1 MSRARS
7 ASRRSRK
14 TVLVQ
19 KPNGV
24 LSGRV
29 QAVGPQCFGIVGID
43 VAKQRMKMMLC
54 DFFGK
59 CLIPPTEFD
68 QTNGGLRTAIDAVRR
83 AQQQAGL
90 KDLVIAIERT
100 GEYHRPV
107 QRAFRQAGFEVR
119 LVHPLAT
126 KQFRQVAD
134 PGDKTDDTDLAG
146 IHRAAVN
153 GFGLIEPELP
163 PDYLQL
169 QMLIRHRRDLVRK
182 NSALC
187 CQLREHLHAAMP
199 GYTACFDDIWLSQT
213 AWVVAHA
220 TGCANAVCTAGI
232 AGLQRFVDQAGVRCK
247 QNTLHKILAWADTAP
262 PCHPQIESL
271 RRIIRDLDDDRT
283 AKTRQILALERS
295 SAHLLVRTPYIR
307 LLVIPGINVVSTADL
322 AGEMGPIAHYAS
334 ANAITGRAGLV
345 PSRYQ
350 SDLVDH
356 ANGSLIRSGN
366 RRLRTA
372 LLQIADNLVMCNHYF
387 HAKADLWRVRG
398 KDPRWMRVKVAKSF
412 SRIAYAIVAGN
423 GPFAHRCL
431 QDRHYVLHK
440 LQAFHREH
448 DTPMATLLADLQAA
462 IGQLPKVEYVNE
474 AKPLQ
479 EELDSLPRRRGPQPL
494 SEIIPIVLA
503 RLGMGTVQ
511 STPEG
516 QDLS

>member
-1 MSRARS
+1 MSRTRS

-19 KPNGV
+19 KPSGV

-29 QAVGPQCFGIVGID
+29 QAVGPERFGVVAVD
-43 VAKQRMKMMLC
+43 VSKPRMKMMLC
-54 DFFGK
+54 NFYGT

-68 QTNGGLRTAIDAVRR
+68 QSKGGLHAAVDAIRH

-90 KDLVIAIERT
+90 KDLVVAIERT

-126 KQFRQVAD
+126 KQFRQAAD
-134 PGDKTDDTDLAG
+134 PGNKTDDTDLAG
-146 IHRAAVN
+146 IHRATVN
-153 GFGLIEPELP
+153 GFGLHEPELP

-169 QMLIRHRRDLVRK
+169 RMLIRHRRDLVHK
-182 NSALC
+182 ASALC
-187 CQLREHLHAAMP
+187 CQLREQLHAAMP
-199 GYTACFDDIWLSQT
+199 GYAACFEDIWTSQT

-220 TGCANAVCTAGI
+220 TGCADAVRAAGL
-232 AGLQRFVDQAGVRCK
+232 AGLQRHVDEAGIRCRAS
-247 QNTLHKILAWADTAP
+247 TLHKILAWASTAP
-262 PCHPQIESL
+262 PAHPLIDSV

-295 SAHLLVRTPYIR
+295 IAHGLVRTPYVR
-307 LLVIPGINVVSTADL
+307 LLIIPGINIVSAADL
-322 AGEMGPIAHYAS
+322 AGEMGPITHYAS
-334 ANAITGRAGLV
+334 PNAITGRAGLV

-350 SDLVDH
+350 SDLVDL
-356 ANGSLIRSGN
+356 ANGSLIRSAN

-372 LLQIADNLVMCNHYF
+372 LMQIADNLVVCNHYF
-387 HAKADLWRVRG
+387 HAKADLWRAAH
-398 KDPRWMRVKVAKSF
+398 KDARWLRVKVAKSF
-412 SRIAYAIVAGN
+412 SRIAFAIVAGP
-423 GPFAHRCL
+423 GPFMHPCL
-431 QDRHYVLHK
+431 RDRHYVLHK
-440 LQAFHREH
+440 LQAFHNDH
-448 DTPMATLLADLQAA
+448 DTPMANLLEDLHAA
-462 IGQLPKVEYVNE
+462 IAQLPKVEYANE

-479 EELDSLPRRRGPQPL
+479 EELERSQRRRGPQPL

-516 QDLS
+516 QDHS